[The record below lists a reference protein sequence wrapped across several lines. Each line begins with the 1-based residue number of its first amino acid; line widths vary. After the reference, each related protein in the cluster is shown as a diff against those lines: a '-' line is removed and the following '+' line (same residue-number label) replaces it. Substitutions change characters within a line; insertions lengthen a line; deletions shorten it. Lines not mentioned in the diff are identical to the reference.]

1 MPKKTPD
8 PQASPT
14 PPRAHGKW
22 WALAALTLSV
32 LVVGLDSFIL
42 YTALPTLSTALHA
55 STTQLQWIQAAYT
68 LAWAGLLLPIGKL
81 GDKVGRRKMV
91 LGGLVVFGVSSVI
104 ASQVTSAGALIAM
117 RAVMGA
123 GAAVIMPMVMAI
135 LPSLF
140 PEAAARRKAV
150 SAVTVGAILGLPLGP
165 LLAGWLLTSFSW
177 GSVFL
182 INGPV
187 VLLSLIGVAVL
198 VPESK
203 DPGASRLD
211 WPGALLSAIGVMGV
225 VYGII
230 EQPTYGWGGRTLVPL
245 LGGLLFIAAFLLWQR
260 RSSAPLVD
268 LRLFVNRTFTWG
280 TVAFAVISFAQ
291 AGILFVVSP
300 FLQVV
305 QGNDAQ
311 GTGLR
316 LLPMIAALLCGAGIS
331 DAKAARFGAKFVIP
345 VGMVVS
351 AGGLAMFTMIHP
363 DSGYGIVALALV
375 VFGFGLGLGLPLAA
389 DTVLDALAPSQA
401 GMGNAL
407 SRTMQSVGI
416 SLGSAIL
423 GSVLNSAYRGTV
435 GSAVA
440 GLPGEAQNAAR
451 SSVEGAHG
459 VATQLPGAA
468 GRALTQAADHAY
480 IHGMGQ
486 AAVTTSVLLVVGA
499 VLVLMLLPKG
509 HGGHVVDLEELPEE
523 SHAPLAGQPLSSQG

>member
-1 MPKKTPD
+1 MPKKTPA
-8 PQASPT
+8 PRASVAV
-14 PPRAHGKW
+14 PPRSNGRW

-42 YTALPTLSTALHA
+42 YTALPTLSASLHA

-68 LAWAGLLLPIGKL
+68 LAWAGLLLPIGTL
-81 GDKVGRRKMV
+81 GDQVGRRRMV
-91 LGGLVVFGVSSVI
+91 LGGLLIFGVSSVI
-104 ASQVTSAGALIAM
+104 ASQVTTADALIAM
-117 RAVMGA
+117 RALMGA
-123 GAAVIMPMVMAI
+123 GAAVIMPMVLAI

-140 PEAAARRKAV
+140 PDAATRRKAV
-150 SAVTVGAILGLPLGP
+150 SAVTVGAILGLSLGP

-187 VLLSLIGVAVL
+187 VLLSLIGVAIL

-203 DPGASRLD
+203 DPRATRLD
-211 WPGALLSAIGVMGV
+211 WPGALLCAIGVMGV

-230 EQPTYGWGGRTLVPL
+230 EQPTYGWAGRTLLPL
-245 LGGLLFIAAFLLWQR
+245 IGGLAFLVAFLLRQR
-260 RSSAPLVD
+260 RSVAPLVD
-268 LRLFVNRTFTWG
+268 LRLFANRTFTWG
-280 TVAFAVISFAQ
+280 TIAFAVISFAQ
-291 AGILFVVSP
+291 AGMLFVVSP

-331 DAKAARFGAKFVIP
+331 DAKAARFGAKLVIP
-345 VGMVVS
+345 AGMVVS
-351 AGGLAMFTMIHP
+351 AGGLAIFTVIHP
-363 DSGYGIVALALV
+363 GSGYGIVALALV

-407 SRTMQSVGI
+407 SRTMQSMGV

-423 GSVLNSAYRGTV
+423 GSVLNSAYRDRID
-435 GSAVA
+435 SAVA
-440 GLPGEAQNAAR
+440 ALPGGAQGAAR
-451 SSVEGAHG
+451 SGVEGAHG
-459 VATQLPGAA
+459 VAAQLPVAA
-468 GRALTQAADHAY
+468 GRVLTQAADRAY
-480 IHGMGQ
+480 LHGMGQ
-486 AAVTTSVLLVVGA
+486 AAVTTAVLLVVGA
-499 VLVLMLLPKG
+499 ALVLRLLPKG
-509 HGGHVVDLEELPEE
+509 HGGQGEQGGQGGHAVE
-523 SHAPLAGQPLSSQG
+523 SEGGLAEVGLR